1 MHGNLWEWVEDCW
14 NESYEGAPS
23 DGSAWTSGDCRRR
36 VLRGGSW
43 YYFPWGLRS
52 AVRVGNVAVNRS
64 VDRGFRVARTLS
76 RSESIT
82 P

>member
-1 MHGNLWEWVEDCW
+1 VLEWVEDCW
-14 NESYEGAPS
+14 NETYQGAPS
-23 DGSAWTSGDCRRR
+23 DGSAWQSGDCRRR

-43 YYFPWGLRS
+43 VSGPEDLRS
-52 AVRVGNVAVNRS
+52 AIRGRVYTDVRDYVI
-64 VDRGFRVARTLS
+64 GFRVARTLS